1 MARSLAENFH
11 NFPHVD
17 FNFWN
22 TTKVFTPDDFRYQQA
37 LLFNGLYLLFASAII
52 LIIFVAYFLVCLCY
66 FCAKCRTEP
75 LKPRPG
81 RSRCLRWLIA
91 LVAFLSFYI
100 LFFSA
105 PLGLGFYANNKT
117 KDGVSLFTQSASNI
131 YNQFDLYKFK
141 CVVIQRYL
149 EVGVIKELSEI
160 KFEINP
166 KYSIPAPLQMLMD
179 SVNAANQK
187 LTSSGNLLKDADVNL
202 VQLSNQCNSYEKI
215 RWWITIGI
223 YSWHLLVILVIFYSS
238 YTQSRCSF
246 VILTVMALISL
257 SIMSASVAVETS
269 LTVGA
274 SDMCVN
280 PKESLLQYVRKQ
292 PATAIV
298 EYYYECKNSST
309 AAVFYQVY
317 NDVFDFLKIA
327 NLLVENVENDPIV
340 RSVDDVKTRIDII
353 KTSIS
358 SSQDELQQLLDMLD
372 CRYIHQQ
379 FNNGLNSIC
388 TTVLSGL
395 GLLMLSALIIS
406 FFLMI
411 MLFCITPI
419 WKAMV
424 PLRPILKREK
434 FGVHLVTKSYEG
446 PPGGSFT
453 SGSFQGD
460 SSIDASYKSI
470 EDREEFEHI
479 PLISSRDRPPSV
491 SLLHKCYFRIF
502 NIILQFMGPA
512 NSYQ

>member
-91 LVAFLSFYI
+91 LVAFLSF
-100 LFFSA
+100 A

-215 RWWITIGI
+215 R
-223 YSWHLLVILVIFYSS
+223 
-238 YTQSRCSF
+238 
-246 VILTVMALISL
+246 LTVMALISL

-372 CRYIHQQ
+372 CRYIHQVVLEELDEKKEKNTNKVVCNQ
-379 FNNGLNSIC
+379 WLNKI
-388 TTVLSGL
+388 VM
-395 GLLMLSALIIS
+395 LL
-406 FFLMI
+406 
-411 MLFCITPI
+411 
-419 WKAMV
+419 
-424 PLRPILKREK
+424 
-434 FGVHLVTKSYEG
+434 
-446 PPGGSFT
+446 
-453 SGSFQGD
+453 
-460 SSIDASYKSI
+460 
-470 EDREEFEHI
+470 
-479 PLISSRDRPPSV
+479 
-491 SLLHKCYFRIF
+491 
-502 NIILQFMGPA
+502 
-512 NSYQ
+512 